1 MIVRLLSHQ
10 LEFVHTQAKYPAI
23 CGGYGSGKTKAAT
36 VRLVYLMLSEP
47 GINTLLGMPT
57 YDLLRLRAIPGVEDD
72 LAEIGIRY
80 TLNKSEWSIHMHGF
94 GMIYFRSYDNPGRWI
109 AFEAAHTILDELDT
123 LPKDKA
129 RAVWRK
135 AVERTRQPTRRGN
148 TIGNVS
154 TPDHGIN
161 GFTFE
166 RWAKPETDD
175 WHLIKAST
183 YDNPFLPA
191 DYAESLLAQY
201 DPTMVD
207 AYLRGEFVSF
217 NRDKVYH
224 TYARHVH
231 DTDRTVHAG
240 ERVHVGIDFNVGG
253 CCATVWVMDGRDPLA
268 VDEFVAKDTR
278 DFCTRLASR
287 YPSNSITVYPD
298 ASGKASR
305 TNAAQSDVQIIEQAG
320 YRVDAPNANP
330 AIRDRVNTVNGMF
343 AHNRIRIN
351 SARCPQIADAIETQ
365 GYDAS
370 GAPEKFDQHPAID
383 DWCDSAGYFL
393 HRKFSMQRGM
403 IYTGIGGAV

>member
-1 MIVRLLSHQ
+1 MILLPHQ
-10 LEFVHTQAKYPAI
+10 ETFITTPAKYPAI
-23 CGGYGSGKTKAAT
+23 CGGYGSGKTKGAVA
-36 VRLVYLMLSEP
+36 RLIYLMGREP

-57 YDLLRLRAIPGVEDD
+57 YDLLRLRAMPGFEED
-72 LAEIGIRY
+72 LTEIGIRY
-80 TLNKSEWSIHMHGF
+80 TLNKSEWSIEMHGF
-94 GMIYFRSYDNPGRWI
+94 GKVYFRSYDNPGRWI

-166 RWAKPETDD
+166 RWAKPESND

-224 TYARHVH
+224 AYDRQKH
-231 DTDRTVHAG
+231 DTNRRIQTG
-240 ERVHVGIDFNVGG
+240 ERLHVGIDFNIGG
-253 CCATVWVMDGRDPLA
+253 CCATVWVMDERDPVA
-268 VDEFVAKDTR
+268 VDEFVSKDTR
-278 DFCTRLASR
+278 DFCTKLASR
-287 YPSNSITVYPD
+287 YPGHLITVYPD
-298 ASGKASR
+298 ASGKAQR
-305 TNAAQSDVQIIEQAG
+305 TNAAQSDLQIIEQAG
-320 YRVDAPNANP
+320 YRVDAPKANP
-330 AIRDRVNTVNGMF
+330 AIRDRVNTVNGLL
-343 AHNRIRIN
+343 AHNKIRIN
-351 SARCPQIADAIETQ
+351 AAKCPELADALETQ
-365 GYDAS
+365 GYDQT
-370 GAPEKFDQHPAID
+370 GAPEKFSQHPALD
-383 DWCDSAGYFL
+383 DWCDSAGYYL
-393 HRKFSMQRGM
+393 HRKFAVTRHVV
-403 IYTGIGGAV
+403 YTGIGSAM